1 MRLDLFIHVLGNQQQ
16 IDLLLKQGEL
26 IMATLQEQL
35 QQIKDAIATVKTDI
49 ASEKAEVQTMITDL
63 KAQIQTLQDQI
74 GAGTPITSADLQGLL
89 DSLAEIDTGV
99 KDISEPVVP
108 PTP

>member
-1 MRLDLFIHVLGNQQQ
+1 M
-16 IDLLLKQGEL
+16 
-26 IMATLQEQL
+26 IM